1 MIEFL
6 SSLSLLLAQN
16 EAEKNIT
23 ILGIAFFAAFM
34 FFLILD
40 STIKQKFVPKNGAIR
55 GFLIFLF
62 ILAIVAFFVYTIF
75 VK

>member
-1 MIEFL
+1 MLSFL
-6 SSLSLLLAQN
+6 TSLSLLLAQN
-16 EAEKNIT
+16 EMEKKIT
-23 ILGIAFFAAFM
+23 LIGIAFFAAFM
-34 FFLILD
+34 FFLALD
-40 STIKQKFVPKNGAIR
+40 STIKQKFVPKNGVIR